1 MSDQGTRS
9 DQGTEYAEFIRAELD
24 REYARRDVV
33 NSRAATAITSAT
45 GLVTLVVA
53 AAAVVRGQSHTLHGF
68 AAFWLVVAVLGL
80 LGAGVMAILAGVS
93 WKFSVADER
102 TLRAMVEC
110 QWGDR
115 AVDAR
120 NAVAKA
126 NVRTLTTLRTGN
138 NTKTTRLLVAYGLQT
153 GAIAALA
160 GALITVVA

>member
-1 MSDQGTRS
+1 MSSQGTGS

-33 NSRAATAITSAT
+33 NSRAATAISSAT

-53 AAAVVRGQSHTLHGF
+53 AAALVKGQGHTFHGF
-68 AAFWLVVAVLGL
+68 AAFWLVVAVVAL

-93 WKFSVADER
+93 WKFTVADES
-102 TLRAMVEC
+102 TLRAMAEGR
-110 QWGDR
+110 WGDTV
-115 AVDAR
+115 VDAR
-120 NAVAKA
+120 NTVAKA
-126 NVRTLTTLRTGN
+126 NIKTITTLRSGN

-160 GALITVVA
+160 GVLITVVA